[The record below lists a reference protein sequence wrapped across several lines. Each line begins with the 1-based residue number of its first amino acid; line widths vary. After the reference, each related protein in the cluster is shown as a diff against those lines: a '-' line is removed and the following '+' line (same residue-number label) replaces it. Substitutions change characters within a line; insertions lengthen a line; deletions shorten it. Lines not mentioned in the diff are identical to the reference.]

1 MRSVIVQSILL
12 ALLAIPIVAA
22 RERNATRGLKKAVLL
37 WLVFMVFYTFA
48 LLFIFPRVT

>member
-12 ALLAIPIVAA
+12 ALLAIPIATS
-22 RERNATRGLKKAVLL
+22 RERNATRGLKKAVML
-37 WLVFMVFYTFA
+37 WLVFMSLYMLA

>member
-12 ALLAIPIVAA
+12 ALLAIPVVAS

-37 WLVFMVFYTFA
+37 WLIFMLVYAFA
-48 LLFIFPRVT
+48 LRFIFPRVT